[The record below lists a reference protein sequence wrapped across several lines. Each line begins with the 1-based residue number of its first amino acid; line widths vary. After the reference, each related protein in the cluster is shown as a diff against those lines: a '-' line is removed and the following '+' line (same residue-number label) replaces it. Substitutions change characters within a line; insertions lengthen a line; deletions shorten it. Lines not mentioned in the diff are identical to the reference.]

1 MELDFFSEPRVA
13 EFPTIIAKVDR
24 VLLILSLETDI
35 SEFDGFSYGWA
46 AVNSGLQEEHVMWV
60 SFKLVHSVPR

>member
-24 VLLILSLETDI
+24 VLLILSLEADI
-35 SEFDGFSYGWA
+35 SEFDGLSYGWA
-46 AVNSGLQEEHVMWV
+46 AESIINMEINIILFSHRQTIIIL
-60 SFKLVHSVPR
+60 